1 MLRIPA
7 VQALTFLVNASGS
20 VAGLW
25 CFLMVLLCS
34 RVITLRKNTVKVVR
48 VFRQELEEVG
58 GFFPLQ
64 IVEENGKVVRRERRS
79 EHIVK

>member
-1 MLRIPA
+1 MRAAKACGAGTDFPCKRIW
-7 VQALTFLVNASGS
+7 FSGR
-20 VAGLW
+20 V
-25 CFLMVLLCS
+25 MVLLM
-34 RVITLRKNTVKVVR
+34 VVTLMKNTVKVVR
-48 VFRQELEEVG
+48 VFREELEEVG